1 MEFLD
6 TLLEV
11 LFPYRY
17 DLPQRKLVDLFAI
30 EVTLVTTLNI
40 NFERTGFQFTSSF
53 HTSVGL

>member
-1 MEFLD
+1 LD
-6 TLLEV
+6 ILLEV

-40 NFERTGFQFTSSF
+40 KFERAGFQFASSF
-53 HTSVGL
+53 RTSVGL